1 MFIRS
6 LKLRNILSFR
16 EPAPLDLK
24 PLNIL
29 IGANGSGKSNLIDC
43 IGVLQGLLDNPFSY
57 INRGGGA
64 DAWVWKGPK
73 RTEDAA
79 RITCQFQL
87 DDEELEYLIVFGPV
101 ESTLVIH
108 AESLRS
114 VKNASRLPLYL
125 DRSPGRLRIGGNSLN
140 GGANIAPTESVFAAY
155 RNPLD
160 PTPVTRTAR
169 TFNEIRIYRDFDTRV
184 NSNARRGASSAAVK
198 HPLDDIGSNLA
209 LVLQDMDFHGSL
221 KRVKQYLMQ
230 LSDRFEDIKFS
241 VEGGIFQ
248 MYVRERDL
256 GMISGIRLSDG
267 TLKFLCLMA
276 VLLDHDPP
284 PLVCIEEP
292 ETGLH
297 PDALALV
304 ADALREA
311 STCMQVVVT
320 THSDALVDRF
330 SDEPENIIV
339 CERDASQSTS
349 FRRLE
354 REALKEWLEEY
365 TLGDLWRRGELGATQ
380 R

>member
-6 LKLRNILSFR
+6 LKLQNILSFR
-16 EPAPLDLK
+16 EPAPLELK

-43 IGVLQGLLDNPFSY
+43 IGILRWLPVSAFRY
-57 INRGGGA
+57 VEREGGA
-64 DAWVWKGPK
+64 DAWVWRGPS
-73 RTEDAA
+73 RSADLA
-79 RITCQFQL
+79 RITCDFEL
-87 DDEELEYLIVFGPV
+87 KDERLEYSIAFGPV
-101 ESTLVIH
+101 EHTLVIH
-108 AESLRS
+108 TESLRS
-114 VKNASRLPLYL
+114 AQKRRRVYL
-125 DRSPGRLRIGGNSLN
+125 DRSAGRLRIGGKSLN
-140 GGANIAPTESVFAAY
+140 SGVNIGPAESVFAVY

-160 PTPVTRTAR
+160 VNPITDTAR
-169 TFNEIRIYRDFDTRV
+169 AYAEIRIYRDFDTRE
-184 NSNARRGASSAAVK
+184 NGNARRGVSSAASK
-198 HPLDDIGSNLA
+198 HPLDDIGGNLA
-209 LVLQDMDFHGSL
+209 PVLQEMDFHGAL
-221 KRVKQYLMQ
+221 KRVKDALKQ
-230 LSDRFEDIKFS
+230 LSDRFLDIKIRP
-241 VEGGIFQ
+241 EGAISQ
-248 MYVRERDL
+248 LYLQERDL
-256 GMISGIRLSDG
+256 GMIPGTRLSDG

-276 VLLDHDPP
+276 VLFDHDPP

-311 STCMQVVVT
+311 STRMQVVVT

-330 SDEPENIIV
+330 SDGPENIIV

-349 FRRLE
+349 FRRLK

-365 TLGDLWRRGELGATQ
+365 TLGDLWRRGELGGTQ